1 MKVSALIAKLKELKE
16 IHGDLT
22 VAVSDRFVDSEDA
35 FSNYVGFVEYVHVPL
50 VHERYF
56 RIS

>member
-1 MKVSALIAKLKELKE
+1 MNATELIRKLKELRE
-16 IHGDLT
+16 IHGDLP
-22 VAVSDRFVDSEDA
+22 VRSQDGRMIEVCDEPVES
-35 FSNYVGFVEYVHVPL
+35 VEYVHVPL